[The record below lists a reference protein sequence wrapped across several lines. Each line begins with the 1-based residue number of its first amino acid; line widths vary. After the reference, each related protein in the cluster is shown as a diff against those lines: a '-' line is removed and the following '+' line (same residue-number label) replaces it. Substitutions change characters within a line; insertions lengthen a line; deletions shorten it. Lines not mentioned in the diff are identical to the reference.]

1 MSKDVCS
8 DETDVCLDI
17 CSENT
22 QVCLD
27 ICSEN
32 TQVCFLCQDESS
44 IQNEFAPEDIC
55 ACKGSNRI
63 HKSCFNLLK
72 NKQECCICKTA
83 YTININAYRK
93 RVESRE
99 FMEEIWVNG
108 SKAEYFVDKNHM
120 KQGTLK
126 VYFHTGEIWMIE
138 EYKNNKLNG
147 TRKIF
152 SLNHKKCR
160 IQKFEN
166 DLLIE
171 DSGNFDV

>member
-1 MSKDVCS
+1 MENTTSSDVCS
-8 DETDVCLDI
+8 VETDVCY
-17 CSENT
+17 
-22 QVCLD
+22 V
-27 ICSEN
+27 
-32 TQVCFLCQDESS
+32 CQDESS
-44 IQNEFAPEDIC
+44 IQNEFAPDNIC

-93 RVESRE
+93 RVESQDSVSGNIIFKE

-108 SKAEYFVDKNHM
+108 SKAEYFVDKNNM

-152 SLNHKKCR
+152 SPNHKKCR

-171 DSGNFDV
+171 DSGNFNV

>member
-1 MSKDVCS
+1 MDSQEASKDICS
-8 DETDVCLDI
+8 NETDVCF
-17 CSENT
+17 
-22 QVCLD
+22 V
-27 ICSEN
+27 
-32 TQVCFLCQDESS
+32 CQDESS
-44 IQNEFAPEDIC
+44 VKNEFAPDNIC
-55 ACKGSNRI
+55 ECKGSNRI

-93 RVESRE
+93 RVESRDSDSGNIIFKE

-152 SLNHKKCR
+152 SLNHKVCR